1 MKRIHICKASDIPL
15 NGMKSY
21 DSSLG
26 VKVLIANS
34 GDAYYGYQGLCPHQD
49 VCLDEGF
56 FDGSTLTCHQHLWQW
71 DITTGNAVGLAEAPL
86 ERFEIE
92 YEGGDIFVLQS
103 SALKVSELFRGASD
117 ATIAR
122 LDALARREQHE
133 SLATLYGM
141 GDPAD
146 DLYILESG
154 RVEFVIG
161 REDRTSLAG
170 FMLRKGEVFGW
181 AALLEDQPR
190 RIAKA
195 ACVEKSTLLRL
206 NGEEVLRVLS
216 EDPASGYLVMRQL
229 SMLITR
235 HLRSQGE
242 K

>member
-1 MKRIHICKASDIPL
+1 MKRIRICSAAEIPV

-21 DSSLG
+21 DTSTGL
-26 VKVLIANS
+26 KVLIANS
-34 GDAYYGYQGLCPHQD
+34 GDEYYAYQGICPHQD
-49 VCLDEGF
+49 VCLDEGI
-56 FDGSTLTCHQHLWQW
+56 FDGTTLTCHQHLWQW
-71 DITTGNAVGLAEAPL
+71 DIATGDAVGMAEAPL
-86 ERFEIE
+86 ERYEIE
-92 YEGGDIFVLQS
+92 RESGDIFVLQS
-103 SALKVSELFRGASD
+103 SALKVSALFKGVSD
-117 ATIAR
+117 AVIAK
-122 LDALARREQHE
+122 LDGLTRREE
-133 SLATLYGM
+133 YANLSTLYDL

-195 ACVEKSTLLRL
+195 ACVEKSAVLRL
-206 NGEEVLRVLS
+206 NGEEVLKVLAD
-216 EDPASGYLVMRQL
+216 EPASGYLVMRQL
-229 SMLITR
+229 STLITR
-235 HLRSQGE
+235 HLRSQGG